1 MDGEIPQLREKKW
14 FKHPS
19 DEGFEMSTTQGHYPH
34 AIKARTNSLFS
45 DLMPKQSALLATGI
59 FSFAALSNLLLFTNA
74 AKAETY
80 DALCGDSGC
89 TISVDG
95 RGISGPGGFI
105 PSELVSKWSVGT
117 DSGYHGGK
125 GVAGGLG
132 GATAGALAGG
142 VLLGPI
148 GLLGGLIGGAM
159 AGSGAGKEFEGYFTV
174 VGYNKEGEKISN
186 SFRFI
191 NKKPANRLRSA
202 LPAVTGLSM
211 GEERTA
217 QELEV
222 AYTNYIQGKPAST
235 DGLPARLGVGA
246 TPVAKT
252 LKTTPTPL
260 VQVRTA
266 GLTWVAYLEQRNLT
280 AWAEANPAVAE
291 QLRQKLI
298 AKGEIKA

>member
-1 MDGEIPQLREKKW
+1 MYRYK
-14 FKHPS
+14 
-19 DEGFEMSTTQGHYPH
+19 
-34 AIKARTNSLFS
+34 
-45 DLMPKQSALLATGI
+45 ALLTASSIAVAGI
-59 FSFAALSNLLLFTNA
+59 SLLALMTTVA
-74 AKAETY
+74 QAETY

-89 TISVDG
+89 SISVDG

-105 PSELVSKWSVGT
+105 PSELVSKWTVGT

-132 GATAGALAGG
+132 GATAGAIGG
-142 VLLGPI
+142 GLLLGPI

-222 AYTNYIQGKPAST
+222 AYANFIQGKPASS

-246 TPVAKT
+246 TPVART
-252 LKTTPTPL
+252 PTIKTTPSPV
-260 VQVRTA
+260 VQGSTGELA
-266 GLTWVAYLEQRNLT
+266 WDAYLEQRNLV
-280 AWAEANPAVAE
+280 AWADANPEMAE

>member
-1 MDGEIPQLREKKW
+1 MYRYK
-14 FKHPS
+14 
-19 DEGFEMSTTQGHYPH
+19 
-34 AIKARTNSLFS
+34 
-45 DLMPKQSALLATGI
+45 ALLTASSIAVAGI
-59 FSFAALSNLLLFTNA
+59 SHLALMTTVA
-74 AKAETY
+74 QAETY

-89 TISVDG
+89 SISVDG

-105 PSELVSKWSVGT
+105 PSELVSKWTVGT

-132 GATAGALAGG
+132 GATAGAIGG
-142 VLLGPI
+142 GLLLGPI

-222 AYTNYIQGKPAST
+222 AYANFIQGKPASS

-252 LKTTPTPL
+252 PTIKTTPSPVLQGSTGEL
-260 VQVRTA
+260 A
-266 GLTWVAYLEQRNLT
+266 WDAYLEQRKLVV
-280 AWAEANPAVAE
+280 WAEANPEMAE

>member
-1 MDGEIPQLREKKW
+1 MNTIKK
-14 FKHPS
+14 
-19 DEGFEMSTTQGHYPH
+19 
-34 AIKARTNSLFS
+34 LV
-45 DLMPKQSALLATGI
+45 ATGT
-59 FSFAALSNLLLFTNA
+59 FAAMTLSHASLLSSA

-186 SFRFI
+186 AFRFI

-217 QELEV
+217 EELEV
-222 AYTNYIQGKPAST
+222 AYANYSQGKPATT

-252 LKTTPTPL
+252 IKANPL
-260 VQVRTA
+260 PVVPVSTG
-266 GLTWVAYLEQRNLT
+266 GLTWETYLEQRNLV
-280 AWAEANPAVAE
+280 AWAEANPELAE

-298 AKGEIKA
+298 AEGEISA

>member
-1 MDGEIPQLREKKW
+1 MN
-14 FKHPS
+14 
-19 DEGFEMSTTQGHYPH
+19 T
-34 AIKARTNSLFS
+34 IKTLV
-45 DLMPKQSALLATGI
+45 ATGT
-59 FSFAALSNLLLFTNA
+59 FAVVTISNVTLLCSA

-132 GATAGALAGG
+132 GATAGAIGG
-142 VLLGPI
+142 GLLLGPI

-174 VGYNKEGEKISN
+174 VGYNKTGEKISN

-202 LPAVTGLSM
+202 LPAITGLSM

-222 AYTNYIQGKPAST
+222 ASANSIQGKPAST

-252 LKTTPTPL
+252 IKANPSPVIPVSTG
-260 VQVRTA
+260 
-266 GLTWVAYLEQRNLT
+266 GLTWEAYLEQRNLV
-280 AWAEANPAVAE
+280 AWAEANPDMAE

-298 AKGEIKA
+298 AKGEISA

>member
-1 MDGEIPQLREKKW
+1 M
-14 FKHPS
+14 
-19 DEGFEMSTTQGHYPH
+19 
-34 AIKARTNSLFS
+34 
-45 DLMPKQSALLATGI
+45 
-59 FSFAALSNLLLFTNA
+59 
-74 AKAETY
+74 
-80 DALCGDSGC
+80 
-89 TISVDG
+89 DG

-105 PSELVSKWSVGT
+105 PSELVSKWTVGT
-117 DSGYHGGK
+117 DSSYHGGK

-132 GATAGALAGG
+132 GATAGAIGG
-142 VLLGPI
+142 GLLLGPI

-202 LPAVTGLSM
+202 LPAITGLSM

-222 AYTNYIQGKPAST
+222 AYANYIQGKPAST

-252 LKTTPTPL
+252 IKANPSPVIPVSTG
-260 VQVRTA
+260 
-266 GLTWVAYLEQRNLT
+266 GLTWEAYLEQRNLV
-280 AWAEANPAVAE
+280 AWAEVNPEMAE

-298 AKGEIKA
+298 AKGEVKA

>member
-1 MDGEIPQLREKKW
+1 M
-14 FKHPS
+14 
-19 DEGFEMSTTQGHYPH
+19 
-34 AIKARTNSLFS
+34 
-45 DLMPKQSALLATGI
+45 
-59 FSFAALSNLLLFTNA
+59 
-74 AKAETY
+74 
-80 DALCGDSGC
+80 
-89 TISVDG
+89 DG

-105 PSELVSKWSVGT
+105 PSELVSKWTVGT
-117 DSGYHGGK
+117 DSSYHGGK

-132 GATAGALAGG
+132 GATAGAIGG
-142 VLLGPI
+142 GLLLGPI

-174 VGYNKEGEKISN
+174 VGYNKTGEKISN

-202 LPAVTGLSM
+202 LPAITGLSM

-222 AYTNYIQGKPAST
+222 AYANYIQGKPAST

-252 LKTTPTPL
+252 IKANPSPVIPVSTG
-260 VQVRTA
+260 
-266 GLTWVAYLEQRNLT
+266 GLTWEAYLEQRNLV
-280 AWAEANPAVAE
+280 AWAEANPDMAE

-298 AKGEIKA
+298 AKGEISA

>member
-1 MDGEIPQLREKKW
+1 MYRYK
-14 FKHPS
+14 
-19 DEGFEMSTTQGHYPH
+19 
-34 AIKARTNSLFS
+34 
-45 DLMPKQSALLATGI
+45 ALLTASSIAVAGI
-59 FSFAALSNLLLFTNA
+59 SHLALMTTVA
-74 AKAETY
+74 QAETY

-89 TISVDG
+89 SISVDG

-105 PSELVSKWSVGT
+105 PSELVSKWTVGT

-132 GATAGALAGG
+132 GATAGAIGG
-142 VLLGPI
+142 GLLLGPI

-222 AYTNYIQGKPAST
+222 AYANFIQGKPASS

-252 LKTTPTPL
+252 PTIKATPSPVLQGSTGEL
-260 VQVRTA
+260 A
-266 GLTWVAYLEQRNLT
+266 WDAYLEQRNLV
-280 AWAEANPAVAE
+280 AWAEANPEMAE

>member
-1 MDGEIPQLREKKW
+1 MYRYK
-14 FKHPS
+14 
-19 DEGFEMSTTQGHYPH
+19 
-34 AIKARTNSLFS
+34 
-45 DLMPKQSALLATGI
+45 ALLTASSIAVAGI
-59 FSFAALSNLLLFTNA
+59 SHLALMTTVA
-74 AKAETY
+74 QAETY

-89 TISVDG
+89 SISVDG

-105 PSELVSKWSVGT
+105 PSELVSKWTVGT

-132 GATAGALAGG
+132 GATAGAIGG
-142 VLLGPI
+142 GLLLGPI

-222 AYTNYIQGKPAST
+222 AYANFIQGKPASS

-252 LKTTPTPL
+252 PTIKTTPSPV
-260 VQVRTA
+260 VQGSTGELA
-266 GLTWVAYLEQRNLT
+266 WDAYLEQRNLV
-280 AWAEANPAVAE
+280 AWAEANPEMAE

>member
-1 MDGEIPQLREKKW
+1 M
-14 FKHPS
+14 
-19 DEGFEMSTTQGHYPH
+19 
-34 AIKARTNSLFS
+34 
-45 DLMPKQSALLATGI
+45 
-59 FSFAALSNLLLFTNA
+59 
-74 AKAETY
+74 
-80 DALCGDSGC
+80 
-89 TISVDG
+89 DG

-105 PSELVSKWSVGT
+105 PSELVSKWTVGT
-117 DSGYHGGK
+117 DSSYHGGK

-132 GATAGALAGG
+132 GATAGAIGG
-142 VLLGPI
+142 GLLLGPI

-202 LPAVTGLSM
+202 LPAITGLSM

-222 AYTNYIQGKPAST
+222 AYANFIQGKPAST

-246 TPVAKT
+246 KPVNKT
-252 LKTTPTPL
+252 IKT
-260 VQVRTA
+260 
-266 GLTWVAYLEQRNLT
+266 
-280 AWAEANPAVAE
+280 
-291 QLRQKLI
+291 KLFWL
-298 AKGEIKA
+298 A

>member
-1 MDGEIPQLREKKW
+1 MYRYK
-14 FKHPS
+14 
-19 DEGFEMSTTQGHYPH
+19 
-34 AIKARTNSLFS
+34 
-45 DLMPKQSALLATGI
+45 ALLTASSIAVAGI
-59 FSFAALSNLLLFTNA
+59 SHLALMTTVA
-74 AKAETY
+74 QAETY

-89 TISVDG
+89 SISVDG

-105 PSELVSKWSVGT
+105 PSELVSKWTVGT

-132 GATAGALAGG
+132 GATAGAIGG
-142 VLLGPI
+142 GLLLGPI

-222 AYTNYIQGKPAST
+222 AYANFIQGKPASS
-235 DGLPARLGVGA
+235 DGLPTRLGVGA
-246 TPVAKT
+246 TPVART
-252 LKTTPTPL
+252 PTIKTTPSPVLQGSTGEL
-260 VQVRTA
+260 A
-266 GLTWVAYLEQRNLT
+266 WDAYLEQRNLV
-280 AWAEANPAVAE
+280 AWAEANPEMAE

>member
-1 MDGEIPQLREKKW
+1 MRR
-14 FKHPS
+14 
-19 DEGFEMSTTQGHYPH
+19 T
-34 AIKARTNSLFS
+34 KAF
-45 DLMPKQSALLATGI
+45 MAVG
-59 FSFAALSNLLLFTNA
+59 SFAAITLSNLTLLTPA
-74 AKAETY
+74 ASAETY

-89 TISVDG
+89 SISVDG

-105 PSELVSKWSVGT
+105 PSELVSKWTVGT
-117 DSGYHGGK
+117 DSSYHGGK

-132 GATAGALAGG
+132 GATAGAIGG
-142 VLLGPI
+142 GLLLGPI

-202 LPAVTGLSM
+202 LPAITGLSM

-222 AYTNYIQGKPAST
+222 AYANFIQGKPAST

-246 TPVAKT
+246 TPVNKT
-252 LKTTPTPL
+252 IKTNPSPVVAVSTG
-260 VQVRTA
+260 
-266 GLTWVAYLEQRNLT
+266 GLTWEAYLEQRNLV
-280 AWAEANPAVAE
+280 AWAEANPEMAE

-298 AKGEIKA
+298 AKGKIKA

>member
-1 MDGEIPQLREKKW
+1 MYRYK
-14 FKHPS
+14 
-19 DEGFEMSTTQGHYPH
+19 
-34 AIKARTNSLFS
+34 
-45 DLMPKQSALLATGI
+45 ALLTASSIAVAGI
-59 FSFAALSNLLLFTNA
+59 SHLALMTTVA
-74 AKAETY
+74 QAETY

-89 TISVDG
+89 SISVDG

-105 PSELVSKWSVGT
+105 PSELVSKWTVGT

-125 GVAGGLG
+125 GVAGWLG
-132 GATAGALAGG
+132 GATAGAIGG
-142 VLLGPI
+142 GLLLGPI

-222 AYTNYIQGKPAST
+222 AYANFIQGKPASS

-252 LKTTPTPL
+252 PTIKATPSPVLQGSTGEL
-260 VQVRTA
+260 A
-266 GLTWVAYLEQRNLT
+266 WDAYLEQRNLV
-280 AWAEANPAVAE
+280 AWAEANPEMAE

>member
-1 MDGEIPQLREKKW
+1 MYR
-14 FKHPS
+14 FKA
-19 DEGFEMSTTQGHYPH
+19 F
-34 AIKARTNSLFS
+34 
-45 DLMPKQSALLATGI
+45 LMASSIAVAGI
-59 FSFAALSNLLLFTNA
+59 SNLTLMTTA
-74 AKAETY
+74 AQAETY

-89 TISVDG
+89 SINVDG

-105 PSELVSKWSVGT
+105 PSELVSKWTVGT
-117 DSGYHGGK
+117 DSGFHGGK

-132 GATAGALAGG
+132 GATAGAVGG
-142 VLLGPI
+142 ALLLGPI

-191 NKKPANRLRSA
+191 NKKPANRLRTD

-222 AYTNYIQGKPAST
+222 AYAAYNQGKVNST
-235 DGLPARLGVGA
+235 DGLPARLGMSGAVASA
-246 TPVAKT
+246 TPNQTARKTPASLLKAQKSSQRSNGAKT
-252 LKTTPTPL
+252 WET
-260 VQVRTA
+260 
-266 GLTWVAYLEQRNLT
+266 YLEERNLV
-280 AWAEANPAVAE
+280 AWAEANPEVAD
-291 QLRQKLI
+291 QLRQKLV
-298 AKGEIKA
+298 AKGQINS